1 MEIKRIFFC
10 SFILFI
16 AFFMIFVIE
25 DSPPLLPK
33 MSILNL
39 DEENKKISGKSGF
52 LTPEDG
58 WTDCF

>member
-1 MEIKRIFFC
+1 
-10 SFILFI
+10 
-16 AFFMIFVIE
+16 MIFVIE
-25 DSPPLLPK
+25 DSPPLFPK